1 MRKLMK
7 KIDNDIE
14 SRNLSLRGLS
24 EKIKVDYSAVRNGVK
39 GATAEMKFE
48 NFLKLVA
55 ELYHNPNEKRE
66 RITEFVK
73 ICRRPLN
80 TKKCLMYCQ
89 CAGEF
94 VAADELIIKQ
104 KESIRIKK
112 KDKKQAELSQEN
124 TGSTKV
130 RKSKK
135 SEVEM
140 HLALYELYNKR
151 NHNQLKGQDLI
162 DKLYESGYCD
172 DVEYQVL
179 FDTLFMAALYDV
191 PNIHAMKP
199 YADKILV
206 NLSKLEDGF
215 IKECLQMLCFER
227 ISFVHLLRSEL
238 EDSREIC
245 YKILDS
251 KLDLPIVKATAYCC
265 IGESYFFEKKELRLA
280 ESYIEKGI
288 RVLEDVVNMPKK
300 MQKYKAFKTTLAHY
314 YIENNMSLHKID
326 FTNIDI
332 TEEAFYECSFGDF
345 DKGLKLYK
353 QVEEEGKWSPFVE
366 YSFAKVTSNRQR
378 MKKALLM
385 FEQCGHIHYANLVK
399 QTLLNEG
406 MLMK

>member
-1 MRKLMK
+1 MDIFVRRGACMRKLMK

-14 SRNLSLRGLS
+14 SRNLSLRGIS

-55 ELYHNPNEKRE
+55 ELYHNANEKRE

-112 KDKKQAELSQEN
+112 KDKKQAELSQKN

-130 RKSKK
+130 RKLKK
-135 SEVEM
+135 SELEM
-140 HLALYELYNKR
+140 HLELYELYNKR

-162 DKLYESGYCD
+162 DKLYESSYCD

-199 YADKILV
+199 YADKIL
-206 NLSKLEDGF
+206 
-215 IKECLQMLCFER
+215 
-227 ISFVHLLRSEL
+227 
-238 EDSREIC
+238 
-245 YKILDS
+245 DS

-265 IGESYFFEKKELRLA
+265 IGESYFFQKKELRLA

-366 YSFAKVTSNRQR
+366 YSFAKVTNNRQR

-406 MLMK
+406 MLTK